1 MNKNILQTLFFLYLY
16 CILIFFN
23 NLYNKTINQILL
35 ILILFHAITK
45 FGLIVIEKKIL
56 NYFLR
61 LIVFYLKAN
70 YFL

>member
-16 CILIFFN
+16 CILICFN

-61 LIVFYLKAN
+61 LIVFYLKPN